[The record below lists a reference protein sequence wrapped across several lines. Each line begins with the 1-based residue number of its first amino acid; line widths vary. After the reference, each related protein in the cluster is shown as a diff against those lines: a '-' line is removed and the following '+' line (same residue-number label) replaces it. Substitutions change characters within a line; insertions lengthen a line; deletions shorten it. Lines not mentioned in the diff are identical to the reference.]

1 MISIASYDSFIHT
14 VFTFLTETT
23 KKKESKLMKQQFS
36 LDFIFFFFLGFE
48 LRASHLLGRC
58 FYHLSHSASP
68 TIFKELDI
76 KQQRRVIP
84 ET

>member
-1 MISIASYDSFIHT
+1 
-14 VFTFLTETT
+14 
-23 KKKESKLMKQQFS
+23 MKQQFS